1 MSSEMK
7 DKLNADFRQ
16 AMKDKDNL
24 RRSVLR
30 MVLASVKNA
39 EIAKRSELSDSDVLG
54 LISKEVKQHEDSIQ
68 AFKEGNRP
76 DLMEKEQAELAILLE
91 YLPKQLSREEII
103 AEAKQAI
110 EEVGAQ
116 GPGDKGKVMPT
127 IIAKLKGQADGK
139 VINEI
144 VTELLNS

>member
-7 DKLNADFRQ
+7 EKLNAEFRQ
-16 AMKDKDNL
+16 AMKDKDTL
-24 RRSVLR
+24 RRNVLR
-30 MVLASVKNA
+30 MVLASIKNA
-39 EIAKRSELSDSDVLG
+39 EIAKRTELSDGDILG

-76 DLMEKEQAELAILLE
+76 ELMEKEQAELAILLE

-110 EEVGAQ
+110 EEVGGQ
-116 GPGDKGKVMPT
+116 GPGDKGKVMPI

-139 VINEI
+139 EINAI
-144 VTELLNS
+144 VTELLGS

>member
-1 MSSEMK
+1 MSSEK
-7 DKLNADFRQ
+7 KEKLNADFRQ
-16 AMKDKDNL
+16 AMKDKDTL

-39 EIAKRSELSDSDVLG
+39 EIAKRTELSDSDILG
-54 LISKEVKQHEDSIQ
+54 IISKEVKQHEDSIQ

-103 AEAKQAI
+103 AEAKRAI

-116 GPGDKGKVMPT
+116 GPGDKGKVMPI

-139 VINEI
+139 EINAI
-144 VTELLNS
+144 VTELLSS

>member
-1 MSSEMK
+1 MK
-7 DKLNADFRQ
+7 EKLNADFRQ

-24 RRSVLR
+24 KRSVLR
-30 MVLASVKNA
+30 MVLASLKNA
-39 EIAKRSELSDSDVLG
+39 EIAKRTELSDGDILG

-76 DLMEKEQAELAILLE
+76 DLMEKEQAELAILME

-103 AEAKQAI
+103 SEAKQVI

-116 GPGDKGKVMPT
+116 GPGDKGKVMPK
-127 IIAKLKGQADGK
+127 IIARLKGQADGK
-139 VINEI
+139 EINEV
-144 VTELLNS
+144 VTELLSS

>member
-7 DKLNADFRQ
+7 EKLNAEFRQ
-16 AMKDKDNL
+16 AMKDKDTL
-24 RRSVLR
+24 RRNVLR
-30 MVLASVKNA
+30 MVLASLKNA
-39 EIAKRSELSDSDVLG
+39 EIAKRTELSDGDILG

-76 DLMEKEQAELAILLE
+76 DLMEKEQSELAILQE

-103 AEAKQAI
+103 AEVKQAI

-116 GPGDKGKVMPT
+116 GPGDKGKVMPI

-139 VINEI
+139 EINAI
-144 VTELLNS
+144 VTEMLSS

>member
-7 DKLNADFRQ
+7 EKLNAEFRQ
-16 AMKDKDNL
+16 AMKDKDTL

-39 EIAKRSELSDSDVLG
+39 EIAKRAELSDGDILG
-54 LISKEVKQHEDSIQ
+54 LVSKEVKQHEDSIQ
-68 AFKEGNRP
+68 AYKDGNRP

-103 AEAKQAI
+103 AEAKRVI

-116 GPGDKGKVMPT
+116 GPGDKGKVMPK
-127 IIAKLKGQADGK
+127 IIANLKGQADGK
-139 VINEI
+139 EINQV
-144 VTELLNS
+144 VTELLGS